1 MWLIYSLLY
10 AKITIWHRKHGANS
24 KNLRLSN
31 YHEWLAFQPAIYAKL
46 KVAKK
51 TAQLSCLMRII
62 AHQAAWSRQ
71 TIFFIP
77 MKIWSDM
84 KYQIE
89 PTPKPRM
96 TRSDKWN
103 KRPCVVVYR
112 SFKDKCRALGITLPE
127 QCKIIFHIAV
137 PSSWSKKKKAAHIGQ
152 PHLTRPDCDNLVK
165 GLWDALF
172 EEDGHLW
179 RIHAEKRWAD
189 SPSIEI
195 IEEII

>member
-1 MWLIYSLLY
+1 
-10 AKITIWHRKHGANS
+10 
-24 KNLRLSN
+24 
-31 YHEWLAFQPAIYAKL
+31 
-46 KVAKK
+46 
-51 TAQLSCLMRII
+51 
-62 AHQAAWSRQ
+62 
-71 TIFFIP
+71 
-77 MKIWSDM
+77 M

-195 IEEII
+195 IEEKI